1 MRTAKKF
8 NRSPINV
15 SLPICFHLNREGKM
29 AMTTYYQRS
38 ILKIPKPEAESQEK
52 HDAWDPRLDWTI
64 TSLLY

>member
-1 MRTAKKF
+1 
-8 NRSPINV
+8 
-15 SLPICFHLNREGKM
+15 M